1 MKVNNM
7 SNLPLVLY
15 VEDNPDN
22 RKLVSRLL
30 TAYDF
35 NVEVV
40 SDGPESLDFVQNYKP
55 DLILLDINM
64 PGMDGYSV
72 IEQMRQIKHLQD
84 VPIIALTANVMKG
97 DKEKSLE
104 AGFNG
109 YIQKPINVDDFPTQV
124 MSFISSS

>member
-1 MKVNNM
+1 M

-35 NVEVV
+35 DVRVV
-40 SDGPESLDFVQNYKP
+40 SDGPESLDFVHNNKP

-72 IEQMRQIKHLQD
+72 IEQMRQIKHLQNI
-84 VPIIALTANVMKG
+84 PIVALTANVMKG
-97 DKEKSLE
+97 DKEKSLD

-109 YIQKPINVDDFPTQV
+109 YIQKPINIDEFPSQV
-124 MSFISSS
+124 MAFITSS

>member
-1 MKVNNM
+1 M
-7 SNLPLVLY
+7 SDLPLVLY

-35 NVEVV
+35 NVQVV
-40 SDGPESLDFVQNYKP
+40 SDGLESLHFVQNHRP

-72 IEQMRQIKHLQD
+72 IEQMRQIRHLQN
-84 VPIIALTANVMKG
+84 VPIVALTANVMKG

-109 YIQKPINVDDFPTQV
+109 YIQKPINVDEFPAQV
-124 MSFISSS
+124 MSFIASS